1 MKKILLVLIVSSV
14 MLFSTGCAISTD
26 RYQPTADNQNRIK
39 EFGVDFSVSEFT
51 AKKSERKTLCRLAN
65 NVEMPDGI
73 TFEQYIENAFIEEL
87 KLAQKYDPKSNCVIK
102 GNLNDVSVSS
112 GMTDAH
118 WTLDLTISNHSGESF
133 SVIESREYDASFVGG
148 IACQND
154 MPKAFMPTVQALVNK
169 VINDPRFEAM
179 YP

>member
-1 MKKILLVLIVSSV
+1 MKKIYLLFFVFGLAVL
-14 MLFSTGCAISTD
+14 STGCAISTD

-39 EFGVDFSVSEFT
+39 DFDVDFSVAEFT
-51 AKKSERKTLCRLAN
+51 ANKSERRTLCRLAN

-87 KLAQKYDPKSNCVIK
+87 KLAQKYDPQSEWVIK

-118 WTLDLTISNHSGESF
+118 WTLDLTVSNQKGESF
-133 SVIESREYDASFVGG
+133 TVVESREYDASFMGG

-154 MPKAFMPTVQALVNK
+154 MPKSFMPTVQALVDK
-169 VINDPRFEAM
+169 VVSDPRFEAM
-179 YP
+179 YQ